1 MLLRKLSERFRE
13 AATNNPKII
22 LSAMMLI
29 LLAGLIMIFVKRSM
43 IKEAGGEGFDKVS
56 KIARTIDDD
65 VVNSDSIFNQKSFM
79 NDAANVMQMNKHL
92 NEVEEI
98 LQLEGE
104 VKRILEKEVL
114 TREDSLFLKEV
125 SKKLTKLNYEN

>member
-1 MLLRKLSERFRE
+1 MLLRRLSEKFRE

-22 LSAMMLI
+22 LSGMMLI
-29 LLAGLIMIFVKRSM
+29 LLAGLIMIFVKRST
-43 IKEAGGEGFDKVS
+43 IKETGGFNKVS
-56 KIARTIDDD
+56 KIARTLDDS
-65 VVNSDSIFNQKSFM
+65 VVRSDSAFTQKTFM

-98 LQLEGE
+98 LQMEGE
-104 VKRILEKEVL
+104 VKRILEKEVM